1 MDGMDADNL
10 SHAANSNIQV
20 PLLKK
25 RTQKGEGRKT
35 RINSI
40 GTNRCKYVSPTGQD
54 IASGGCTRPLLLLD
68 MSNSTS

>member
-25 RTQKGEGRKT
+25 RTEKEKEEK